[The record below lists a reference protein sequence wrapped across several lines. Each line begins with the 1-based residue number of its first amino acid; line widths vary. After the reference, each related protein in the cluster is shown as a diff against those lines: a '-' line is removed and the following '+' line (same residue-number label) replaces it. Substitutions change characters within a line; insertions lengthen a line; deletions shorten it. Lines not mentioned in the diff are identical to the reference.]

1 MLLNAVIL
9 YFLINLF
16 NPKGTVCPIL
26 GPKEEM
32 ISLPWKRNITLD
44 AASSHVEEK
53 SHREGLKVY
62 FHIF

>member
-1 MLLNAVIL
+1 MLLNTVIL

-26 GPKEEM
+26 GPNEEM
-32 ISLPWKRNITLD
+32 ISLPWKRNITFD
-44 AASSHVEEK
+44 AASSHAEEK
-53 SHREGLKVY
+53 SHRKGLKVY